1 MRELLQ
7 ANHAHHTPLY
17 TWFHNTL
24 PHLKR
29 FPHRLQGKVGRGG
42 RWKRRLTATLLGTS
56 ISLRPFWILFLK
68 TFNYYE
74 FYFSSKLYGLPTLGG
89 GGETRWFDKVG
100 YWAGFW
106 DNYLPVKHPHPK
118 PPPSSSEHRNFFSPT
133 PPCFTLGSALNSSP
147 PTIPAFP
154 TIMPANKRATP
165 HHRMKPAAGSAGLLC
180 LQWGIFYTNFGLL
193 SSQRDLFYTNF
204 LVQVACGVKMVTP
217 IIDRNY
223 VTEMFT
229 KCMHLCLK

>member
-1 MRELLQ
+1 METEIDRHSFGHLHQSSPILNFISQNFQLL
-7 ANHAHHTPLY
+7 
-17 TWFHNTL
+17 
-24 PHLKR
+24 
-29 FPHRLQGKVGRGG
+29 
-42 RWKRRLTATLLGTS
+42 
-56 ISLRPFWILFLK
+56 WILFLIQ
-68 TFNYYE
+68 
-74 FYFSSKLYGLPTLGG
+74 TLW
-89 GGETRWFDKVG
+89 TSHPWWWWWKRWFDKVG

-118 PPPSSSEHRNFFSPT
+118 PPPSSEHRNFFSPT

-193 SSQRDLFYTNF
+193 SSQWDLFYTNF

-217 IIDRNY
+217 IIDRNF

-229 KCMHLCLK
+229 KCMYLCLIQDLCWLFCLNRHFEMFLR